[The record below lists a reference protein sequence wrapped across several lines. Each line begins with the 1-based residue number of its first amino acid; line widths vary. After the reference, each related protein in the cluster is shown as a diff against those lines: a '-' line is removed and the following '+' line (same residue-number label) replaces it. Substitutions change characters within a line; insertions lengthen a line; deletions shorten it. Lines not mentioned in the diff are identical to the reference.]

1 MTQILV
7 DFSFI
12 GQNKYSTRS
21 VPRSVSAADF
31 AKQYHHSAV
40 REAPPSRSVAEPR
53 TPQILNTDK
62 FISNSVA
69 VLFVRKTEIKSTKLV
84 EKTHNTFAFAI
95 AIKKQ
100 NLKIPG
106 L

>member
-53 TPQILNTDK
+53 TPQILNTIK
-62 FISNSVA
+62 NSVA
-69 VLFVRKTEIKSTKLV
+69 VLFASKTEIKSAKLV
-84 EKTHNTFAFAI
+84 EKTHNKFAFVF